1 MSDKIDLSEWWTVL
15 TNGEWWAGK
24 RGNTS
29 KADDS
34 GRVTDGRKL
43 ECLQKLSFQFGMIET
58 PGGIRPKMVA
68 LTYPWLGM
76 ETMIIPDGALWTAVS
91 AYRSPEIDW
100 AAVIGSTEKLKLEQR
115 AQRSGLHLARH

>member
-1 MSDKIDLSEWWTVL
+1 MDKINLNEWWAVL

-24 RGNTS
+24 RS
-29 KADDS
+29 ES
-34 GRVTDGRKL
+34 GRRL
-43 ECLQKLSFQFGMIET
+43 ESLQKLSFQFGMIET

-68 LTYPWLGM
+68 LTYPWLGK
-76 ETMIIPDGALWTAVS
+76 EFLDIPEGALWEAIS
-91 AYRSPEIDW
+91 EYSSPEIDW